1 MKIAIWT
8 ILILAAATP
17 AVLYFYQRWRQSRAE
32 REGLALYATVIA
44 VEPIKRFGKT
54 LPMVKIDLWIQEPGQ
69 DKPRTVTLR
78 SRIEPGQKIDP
89 GVRLGV
95 VLDPKDP
102 KRIYAAGPLAQER
115 IVFTGSR
122 IERRQMK
129 SGRGIVAPGQQ
140 PGSRRGPIPGP
151 PPGRR
156 GSR

>member
-1 MKIAIWT
+1 MMKTAIWT
-8 ILILAAATP
+8 ILFLAAATP

-32 REGLALYATVIA
+32 REGVAVYATVIS

-54 LPMVKIDLWIQEPGQ
+54 LPMAKISMWIQEPGET
-69 DKPRTVTLR
+69 KPRQVTLR
-78 SRIEPGQKIDP
+78 SRIEPGQKIET

-95 VLDPKDP
+95 VIDPKDP
-102 KRIYAAGPLAQER
+102 KRIYPAGPIAQER

-129 SGRGIVAPGQQ
+129 SGRGVMAPGQQ

-156 GSR
+156 GR